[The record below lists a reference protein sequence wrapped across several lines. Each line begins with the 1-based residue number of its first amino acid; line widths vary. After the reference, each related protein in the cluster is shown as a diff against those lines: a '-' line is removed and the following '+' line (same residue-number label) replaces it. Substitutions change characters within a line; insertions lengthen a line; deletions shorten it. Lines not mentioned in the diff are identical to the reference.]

1 MKTTIISEVS
11 STFADSKIYRLEYPF
26 ELHRY
31 LRDFDWE
38 KLVNVEL
45 AYIPTNQTSPHLP
58 ASNGSL
64 YFIFK
69 IGKSKLSSFVFLELE
84 EKEERWRVCRL
95 FSPRSLHSKR
105 CCSFFE
111 AQRLF
116 QMNITVFKGKTS
128 WGFLNSGERWWRHRQ
143 IFVFSLD
150 VNKNH
155 ALIRLC
161 IGGKD
166 KINCS

>member
-1 MKTTIISEVS
+1 MNIH
-11 STFADSKIYRLEYPF
+11 SKSMDIW
-26 ELHRY
+26 
-31 LRDFDWE
+31 DFDWE
-38 KLVNVEL
+38 EL
-45 AYIPTNQTSPHLP
+45 L
-58 ASNGSL
+58 SL
-64 YFIFK
+64 LIFRPIKHRHIYRLLMVSLHFIFK
-69 IGKSKLSSFVFLELE
+69 IGKSKLSSLVFLELE
-84 EKEERWRVCRL
+84 GKEERWRVCRL